1 MTVAAGS
8 PKASNALELRG
19 VRKEFGGVPVLHGVD
34 LVGRPGEVVAVVGA
48 NGAGKSTLI
57 KILAGALPMSGG
69 ELRLGGARIALHSPH
84 DAHDHGIRTVYQELT
99 LVPELTVTEN
109 LLLGNF
115 PRRRTGLIDWP
126 AAHARAGRLL
136 AEIGF
141 GAVHP
146 RAVAGRLTVARQQ
159 MVEIAKALVSEPR
172 VLVLDEPSAVLAG
185 TDLDS
190 LFGLIRRLRDRGVL
204 VVYVSHRLAE
214 VLDLA
219 SSIVVIKDGRVVATI
234 EPARTNE
241 DELIRLMAGRRL
253 ERIYP
258 DRRSGFGE
266 PRLRVSGLSRPGEF
280 TDVSF
285 TVRAG
290 EIVGMFGLV
299 GSGRSELAR
308 CVFGAEPAATGE
320 VRVASDP
327 GSRVASDPGS
337 SVQKGRRPTFRS
349 PAEAIAAGLA
359 LVTEDRKRTGLVPE
373 LTVRDNIGLTTL
385 YATTRA
391 GLLDVPRHRRAVDDL
406 IARLDIRPAHC
417 ATMPV
422 TRLSGGNQQK
432 AVLAKWLLAGPR
444 VLILDEPTRGVDMAT
459 RMSIYRMV
467 DDLAREGLAV
477 LLISSDLTEVLGAT
491 DRVLVMREGRITAEL
506 DPERSTE
513 DEVLGHSIGR
523 AG

>member
-8 PKASNALELRG
+8 PRAGNVLELRG

-69 ELRLGGARIALHSPH
+69 EMWLDGARVEPRSPH
-84 DAHDHGIRTVYQELT
+84 DAHDLGIRTVYQELT

-126 AAHARAGRLL
+126 AAHAKAGRLL

-146 RAVAGRLTVARQQ
+146 RAIAGRLTVARQQ

-204 VVYVSHRLAE
+204 VIYVSHRLAE

-219 SSIVVIKDGRVVATI
+219 TSIVVIKDGRVVTTT
-234 EPARTNE
+234 EPARTSE

-258 DRRSGFGE
+258 ARRTGFGE
-266 PRLRVSGLSRPGEF
+266 PRLRVTGLSRPGEF

-308 CVFGAEPAATGE
+308 CVFGAEPASTGE
-320 VRVASDP
+320 VRVGTESGSDTEQ
-327 GSRVASDPGS
+327 S
-337 SVQKGRRPTFRS
+337 GRTGATTFRS
-349 PAEAIAAGLA
+349 PTQAITAGLA

-385 YATTRA
+385 YSTTRA

-422 TRLSGGNQQK
+422 VRLSGGNQQK

-459 RMSIYRMV
+459 RMSIYQMV
-467 DDLAREGLAV
+467 DDLARDGLAV

-491 DRVLVMREGRITAEL
+491 DRVLVMREGRITADL
-506 DPERSTE
+506 DAEHTTE
-513 DEVLGHSIGR
+513 DEVLGYSIGR